1 MLADAG
7 LVAISLAIAVGL
19 RLLYSIGIEDPQ
31 TDPAALVRR
40 ESFDYLKIC
49 PWIVALCLFAF
60 FVSGFYTYGK
70 HYISKYKA
78 LVIVQAVSL
87 SYILLGFL
95 AYFAVGKIPIGR
107 TAWLGGW
114 LLTMASLIGSR
125 VWSTVWKQHVTP
137 ERETLI
143 RQGSQSKRV
152 LVIGGAG
159 YIGSA
164 LLPQLLEGGYQVRL
178 LDVFLFGQE
187 PISGVAE
194 HERLEVVN
202 GDFRDGGV
210 VLKAMEDCDAVI
222 HLGGIVGDP
231 ACNIDEHVTVDVN
244 LVSTRT
250 IADLARVAGI
260 RRFIFASTCSVY
272 GACDELLD
280 ERSRVEPV
288 SLYGQT
294 KQASEEVLLK
304 MASGDFSPVILR
316 FATIYGF
323 SGRTRFDLVINLM
336 TAKAKLE
343 SRIQVHGGDQWR
355 PFVHVQDAAR
365 AIHTCLDSPIEAV
378 ENQIFNVGSD
388 EQNHTIGQIAK
399 MIADRVAGTTVNVQA
414 DNTDAR
420 NYRVSFKKITR
431 RLGYAPQWSIA
442 DGIQQVLDAIASGKV
457 TDYSDPKYSNVMF
470 LKGEGGERL
479 EKDKWARQLI
489 DDLTRQ

>member
-7 LVAISLAIAVGL
+7 LVAISLALAVGL
-19 RLLYSIGIEDPQ
+19 RLLYSIGIEAPQLDPG
-31 TDPAALVRR
+31 ALVRR
-40 ESFDYLKIC
+40 DAFDYLKTC
-49 PWIVALCLFAF
+49 PWIVVLCLGAF
-60 FVSGFYTYGK
+60 FISGFYTYGK

-78 LVIVQAVSL
+78 LVIVQAVSV

-95 AYFAVGKIPIGR
+95 AYFAIGNLPIGR
-107 TAWLGGW
+107 TAWLAGW
-114 LLTMASLIGSR
+114 VLTMGALIGSR
-125 VWSTVWKQHVTP
+125 VWSSVWKRHVTP

-143 RQGSQSKRV
+143 RRGNSKRV

-164 LLPQLLEGGYQVRL
+164 LLPQLLDGGYRVRL

-187 PISGVAE
+187 PISEVAD
-194 HERLEVVN
+194 HEKLEVVN

-210 VLKAMEDCDAVI
+210 VLKAMENCDAVI

-231 ACNIDEHVTVDVN
+231 ACNLDEHVTVDVN

-250 IADLARVAGI
+250 VADLARVAGI

-304 MASGDFSPVILR
+304 MASADFSPVILR

-336 TAKAKLE
+336 SAKAKLE
-343 SRIQVHGGDQWR
+343 GKIQVHGGDQWR

-365 AIHTCLDSPIEAV
+365 AIHVCLDSPIEAV

-388 EQNHTIGQIAK
+388 DQNHTIGQIAE
-399 MIADRVAGTTVNVQA
+399 MIADRVAGTDVEVEA

-431 RLGYAPQWSIA
+431 RLGYSPQWSIE
-442 DGIQQVLDAIASGKV
+442 DGIQQVLEAIASGKV
-457 TDYSDPKYSNVMF
+457 TDYADPKYSNVKF